1 MKRPS
6 PFPEKVTLSIKI
18 QNLLRQIA
26 NGTSN
31 PYRLVRRAKIILE
44 AANGANNTII
54 ADKFDLSRSQVRH
67 WRQKW
72 QDNYGLLIEAETQEL
87 DEKKIKSIIMDI
99 LNERPRA
106 GRPNTYTT
114 EQIVQIV
121 SIACEEPSES
131 GRPISHWSRRELKAE
146 AVKRGI
152 VDNISP
158 RTVGRFLKGSYLTA
172 SPLPILAQSEKR
184 Q

>member
-1 MKRPS
+1 MPS

-18 QNLLRQIA
+18 KNILRQIA
-26 NGTSN
+26 NCTSN

-54 ADKFDLSRSQVRH
+54 ADKFDLSRSQVRY
-67 WRQKW
+67 WCQKW
-72 QDNYGLLIEAETQEL
+72 QDNYDLMIKAESKEL
-87 DEKKIKSIIMDI
+87 DDKKIRSIITAI
-99 LNERPRA
+99 LDDQPRA

-114 EQIVQIV
+114 EQIVQIL

-158 RTVGRFLKGSYLTA
+158 RTVGRFLKGSHLTA
-172 SPLPILAQSEKR
+172 SPLPLLAQSEKR

>member
-1 MKRPS
+1 MPS
-6 PFPEKVTLSIKI
+6 PFPKKVTLSVKIK
-18 QNLLRQIA
+18 QLLRQIA
-26 NGTSN
+26 NCTTN

-44 AANGANNTII
+44 AANGSNNTII
-54 ADKFDLSRSQVRH
+54 AEQFDLSRSQVRY

-72 QDNYGLLIEAETQEL
+72 QDNYGLLIEAETKEL
-87 DEKKIKSIIMDI
+87 NDQKIKSIITAIFDD
-99 LNERPRA
+99 RPRS

-114 EQIVQIV
+114 EEIVQIV

-152 VDNISP
+152 VDNISS
-158 RTVGRFLKGSYLTA
+158 RTVGRFLQGSHLTA
-172 SPLPILAQSEKR
+172 SSLPLLAQSEKR

>member
-1 MKRPS
+1 M
-6 PFPEKVTLSIKI
+6 
-18 QNLLRQIA
+18 
-26 NGTSN
+26 
-31 PYRLVRRAKIILE
+31 
-44 AANGANNTII
+44 
-54 ADKFDLSRSQVRH
+54 SRSQVRH

-72 QDNYGLLIEAETQEL
+72 QNNYGLLIEAETKEL
-87 DEKKIKSIIMDI
+87 NDKKIKSIITELLDDQ
-99 LNERPRA
+99 PRA

-152 VDNISP
+152 VDSISP
-158 RTVGRFLKGSYLTA
+158 RTVGRFLKGSHLAT
-172 SPLPILAQSEKR
+172 SPLPLLAQSEKR